1 MESVT
6 NLCPKLERFH
16 LATELLCPILL
27 EQEARFAQLFSSLN
41 NLTELVLQWCCPS
54 SSSDCFQFFTHLGD
68 SCPQLKN
75 LTLGGGWKFEAEQ
88 LLFLTLGKNA
98 EALSP
103 LVKQQIL
110 VCGMHRVQFD
120 DQYTTAITKS
130 LKDLTTYSLGDN
142 RGQRGSFQY
151 GAQPLSFLLRHFL
164 KLESLQ
170 FVPQNF
176 FPPNPACLVEAL
188 GLLQDALDNANHQL
202 IHQLIVPAVNNF
214 NDPPRLKWTLYAP
227 PPCKLTIKF

>member
-1 MESVT
+1 M
-6 NLCPKLERFH
+6 
-16 LATELLCPILL
+16 
-27 EQEARFAQLFSSLN
+27 
-41 NLTELVLQWCCPS
+41 
-54 SSSDCFQFFTHLGD
+54 
-68 SCPQLKN
+68 
-75 LTLGGGWKFEAEQ
+75 
-88 LLFLTLGKNA
+88 
-98 EALSP
+98 
-103 LVKQQIL
+103 
-110 VCGMHRVQFD
+110 
-120 DQYTTAITKS
+120 TT
-130 LKDLTTYSLGDN
+130 DN

-202 IHQLIVPAVNNF
+202 IHQLIVLAVNNF